1 MNAPDAQ
8 VRQPLLKGRHKVA
21 GLWLPAD
28 WLGAE
33 ERTALLLHHWHAD
46 ASAWRFADGDLLR
59 FASARPMDCD
69 GLVGWPLLALKNGGL
84 CSAELTAEERATL
97 PAADLW
103 LVRGGRVQALRLADA
118 RRLALEEHIAL
129 DGYPLLDT
137 YDCRAIL
144 PPPMLEVL
152 PPIKDI
158 HAILDGKV
166 KPPSPERDAFLKSL
180 LQQQAAAG
188 QGTASKPTPRKAP
201 SRAASGKS
209 GISASWAFWL
219 SLFAIMMVGNFIRD
233 AMRQPTNLP
242 PPTLSATPIVEA
254 PSDGSD
260 TVLIVILITLAVL
273 IAMLFFAALRRFF
286 KGDPQGWTAQPS
298 APAQGSAQVP
308 AKAPAAPPI
317 KSRATQAPHGP
328 SAWRRLLTS
337 LAITSKFSELLNRR
351 QSAYMR
357 RMLKMFEEGDIA
369 EALRHALPLGGE
381 QGNLGQAFGTPTR
394 RDDLDLGKR
403 TGPGT
408 AISLGEDLEAHLRTL
423 YRQHFEKL
431 DREGRIDEAVFILA
445 ELLKARQEALDYLE
459 RHLRFRQ
466 AADLA
471 LAWDMPADSIVRLH
485 CLAGDWR
492 TALQV
497 ARRDNAF
504 ANAVEMLE
512 KKWPQAAQR
521 LRQDWAEM
529 LVARGDWLE
538 AVDVIWPL
546 PDKQALAAQWLL
558 CAEEAGGG
566 LSAEALVKRAVL
578 LPDTLDAYA
587 ARLKSL
593 RDDPTLAGERLALAQ
608 ALNRVGTVPRARS
621 NEQLQRLARLVL
633 PPLLEDHARSRVN
646 LSRRDLQSLLN
657 LSQDK
662 LLQADLPPKG
672 LPEQDASPL
681 LQQNPPLQWQ
691 APPAGQRAILDAAP
705 LAEGRTL
712 VALGEAGLA
721 VLDDLGRTLFRF
733 AEPGHRIVLARNRR
747 AALALAR
754 RDQVWRITKLDLVS
768 RKATDLGVLAMDFHA
783 YEFDGTSWT
792 IGNSRSV
799 RVVDVDRAFAVVW
812 HVSDLPGHLLAFQG
826 CAGFEQWLVE
836 DGRGGTE
843 LWRYA
848 LPTRRLTHRYEVLPS
863 RHEGGFYVPN
873 PDGGLLEVW
882 FRGNEAGEQ
891 SLLIHTHGGSREIAL
906 PDVSADQVDK
916 TNLKLA
922 NGWLLLGTATDTEM
936 THWRLVNPRTL
947 KTCAEL
953 EWPSDTPL
961 QSRSLEHDWR
971 LFDCTGRLL
980 RLDTL
985 TSELREL
992 RS

>member
-1 MNAPDAQ
+1 MSTLDAD
-8 VRQPLLKGRHKVA
+8 VRQPLLKGRHAVA

-28 WLGAE
+28 WLDADA
-33 ERTALLLHHWHAD
+33 RAALLLRHWRAD
-46 ASAWRFADGDLLR
+46 ASAWRFAEGDLLR
-59 FASARPMDCD
+59 FASSHAMDCD
-69 GLVGWPLLALKNGGL
+69 GLLGWPLLALKGGGL
-84 CSAELTAEERATL
+84 CSAQLATEERAAL
-97 PAADLW
+97 PVADLW

-118 RRLALEEHIAL
+118 QRLALEEHIAL
-129 DGYPLLDT
+129 GGYPLLDT
-137 YDCRAIL
+137 YDCSAAL
-144 PPPMLEVL
+144 PPPVL
-152 PPIKDI
+152 DEQPPIKDI

-180 LQQQAAAG
+180 LQQQAAG
-188 QGTASKPTPRKAP
+188 GKGNGSTPAQRKAP
-201 SRAASGKS
+201 SRPASGKP

-219 SLFAIMMVGNFIRD
+219 SLFAIMMIGSFIRD
-233 AMRQPTNLP
+233 AMKQPPNIP
-242 PPTLSATPIVEA
+242 PPTLNAPPVVESAA
-254 PSDGSD
+254 DGSD
-260 TVLIVILITLAVL
+260 TVLMVILVTIAVL

-286 KGDPQGWTAQPS
+286 KGGQQGWTAQPS
-298 APAQGSAQVP
+298 APTPAP

-317 KSRATQAPHGP
+317 KPRATQVPSGP
-328 SAWRRLLTS
+328 SAWRRFLTS

-394 RDDLDLGKR
+394 RDDLALGKR
-403 TGPGT
+403 SGPGT
-408 AISLGEDLEAHLRTL
+408 AISLGEDLEAHLRKV

-445 ELLKARQEALDYLE
+445 ELLKARPEALDYLE

-492 TALQV
+492 IALQV

-512 KKWPQAAQR
+512 KKWPQAAKR
-521 LRQDWAEM
+521 LREDWAEM

-538 AVDVIWPL
+538 AVDAIWPL
-546 PDKQALAAQWLL
+546 PDKQEQAAQWLL
-558 CAEEAGGG
+558 CAEESGGG

-587 ARLKSL
+587 ARLKAL
-593 RDDPTLAGERLALAQ
+593 RDDPALAGERLALAQ

-621 NEQLQRLARLVL
+621 NEQLQLLARLVL

-672 LPEQDASPL
+672 LPQHDASPL
-681 LQQNPPLQWQ
+681 LQRTSPLQWQ

-712 VALGEAGLA
+712 IALGEAGLA
-721 VLDDLGRTLFRF
+721 VLDDLGRPLFRF

-747 AALALAR
+747 VALALAR

-768 RKATDLGVLAMDFHA
+768 RKATDLGVLAIDFHA
-783 YEFDGTSWT
+783 HEFDGTSWT
-792 IGNSRSV
+792 IGDSRSV

-812 HVSDLPGHLLAFQG
+812 HVSDLPGQLLAFQG

-848 LPTRRLTHRYEVLPS
+848 LPARRLNHRYEVLPS
-863 RHEGGFYVPN
+863 RHEGGVYIPN
-873 PDGGLLEVW
+873 PDGGLLEIW

-891 SLLIHTHGGSREIAL
+891 SLLMHAHGSTREVAL
-906 PDVSADQVDK
+906 PGVTADQVGK
-916 TNLKLA
+916 MSIKLA
-922 NGWLLLGTATDTEM
+922 DGWLLVGAAAETGM
-936 THWRLVNPRTL
+936 THWWLINPRNL

-953 EWPSDTPL
+953 DWPSNTPL

-971 LFDCTGRLL
+971 LFDQTGRLL

-992 RS
+992 HS